1 MDLLIHGVYDATT
14 LKSLQ
19 SLNVTRIGFDLRAS
33 SLNLVPFHVLKN
45 LLVDLRLS
53 HAYLTF
59 ENDKIETV
67 KSFLDLL
74 GEDKDKF
81 HLEFRDSQ
89 SFSYYA
95 SVDHPFTWFFDPAAD
110 WKNIT
115 ALPHLSALIL
125 PVKYKDF
132 LQSMPDLWQQVE
144 DRKIPVI
151 LHVSSFTDLELYVQE
166 KNLTI
171 SVDLGREMETGY
183 RKIDQLRLINLSI
196 WRPSY
201 EIASG
206 Q

>member
-19 SLNVTRIGFDLRAS
+19 SLNVTRIGFDLRGS
-33 SLNLVPFHVLKN
+33 SLNLVPFHVLKT
-45 LLVDLRLS
+45 LIADFRLR

-67 KSFLDLL
+67 NSFLDLL
-74 GEDKDKF
+74 GEEKHRF
-81 HLEFRDSQ
+81 HLEFRDAQ
-89 SFSYYA
+89 NASYYA
-95 SVDHPFTWFFDPAAD
+95 SIGHPFTWFFDPSAD
-110 WKNIT
+110 WKKII
-115 ALPHLSALIL
+115 ALPHLAALVL
-125 PVKYKDF
+125 PLKYKDF
-132 LQSMPDLWQQVE
+132 FQSLPQLWQSI
-144 DRKIPVI
+144 DDKKIPVI
-151 LHVSSFTDLELYVQE
+151 LHVSSFADLELYVQE

-196 WRPSY
+196 WRPTY